1 MAQAKN
7 NGKETIY
14 VDVDDEIT
22 NIIDKVKTSEHKIIA
37 LVLPKRASVM
47 QSVVNMKLL
56 KRAAVSSKKSIVLI
70 TSEQGLLPL
79 AGVAGVHVA
88 KSLQTKP
95 YIPSPPAHPGE
106 DTELAESLSEDE
118 ADLDKSAS
126 VGALAAA
133 AIASDD
139 DEPETIE
146 LDNVD
151 MSDAAPAE
159 KAASKLKHL
168 KVPNFERFRSG
179 FFLAGLGVF
188 LLIFGWYLAF
198 VVMPKANIIIR
209 TDTTSA
215 VSSFDF
221 TVSTAQ
227 TELELEDR
235 RIPATL
241 KELAKIDSE
250 KVPATGQRDDGTK
263 ASGEVT
269 LSVACTVITT
279 VEVPKGTTVS
289 SGGVNFITQQDA
301 ELDTPSGPPGN
312 CRYRDTVGVIAA
324 QNGDNGNMGSGMT
337 FTVSGYSNVS
347 GTNSGAFSGGTSKLV
362 KVVSQKDIDDALS
375 KIKARIDQQAEAE
388 LLAMF
393 DTEELFGLPQTRKNG
408 EAKVTAT
415 PELNKEGTEVTV
427 TSETVYTM
435 LGIERED
442 LSTLIKEDVKG
453 DIDTERQAIINDG
466 IGEAI
471 IRINNQP
478 SNNEAFIS
486 FRTSVTAG
494 PQLDEAAIKEA
505 VRGKKRG
512 EVEQYISQQPG
523 VEEVIVE
530 YSPFWVYSTPKA
542 AKKITITIENPQV
555 PETTSEEAEDAP
567 TDEQ

>member
-263 ASGEVT
+263 ASGSMTLKNCSSSDNSISMPAGSNFTSGGFVFTSDEAVT
-269 LSVACTVITT
+269 LPA
-279 VEVPKGTTVS
+279 S
-289 SGGVNFITQQDA
+289 S
-301 ELDTPSGPPGN
+301 
-312 CRYRDTVGVIAA
+312 
-324 QNGDNGNMGSGMT
+324 
-337 FTVSGYSNVS
+337 
-347 GTNSGAFSGGTSKLV
+347 FSGGGACTTQTRTVDVIANAAGDSYNLEARTYSTSVSGVQASGSDMKGGTTKLV

>member
-106 DTELAESLSEDE
+106 ETELAESLSEDE
-118 ADLDKSAS
+118 AALDKSAS

-133 AIASDD
+133 ATDSDD
-139 DEPETIE
+139 DEPETIQ

-188 LLIFGWYLAF
+188 LLLFGWYMAF

-209 TDTTSA
+209 TDTTTA

-235 RIPATL
+235 KIPATL
-241 KELAKIDSE
+241 KELTKTDSE

-269 LSVACTVITT
+269 LRLTNCAADEVT
-279 VEVPKGTTVS
+279 VPKGTVVTTN
-289 SGGVNFITQQDA
+289 GLNYITQQA
-301 ELDTPSGPPGN
+301 AAMQSVEIGGN
-312 CRYRDTVGVIAA
+312 CRNNDFPDISSETVEVVSAE
-324 QNGDNGNMGSGMT
+324 NGDKFNIAGGNS
-337 FTVSGYSNVS
+337 FSVSGYGNVA
-347 GTNSGAFSGGTSKLV
+347 GTNNEAIGGGTSKLV
-362 KVVSQKDIDDALS
+362 KVVSQKDIDDALA
-375 KIKARIDQQAEAE
+375 KINARID
-388 LLAMF
+388 
-393 DTEELFGLPQTRKNG
+393 
-408 EAKVTAT
+408 
-415 PELNKEGTEVTV
+415 
-427 TSETVYTM
+427 
-435 LGIERED
+435 
-442 LSTLIKEDVKG
+442 
-453 DIDTERQAIINDG
+453 
-466 IGEAI
+466 
-471 IRINNQP
+471 
-478 SNNEAFIS
+478 
-486 FRTSVTAG
+486 
-494 PQLDEAAIKEA
+494 
-505 VRGKKRG
+505 
-512 EVEQYISQQPG
+512 
-523 VEEVIVE
+523 
-530 YSPFWVYSTPKA
+530 
-542 AKKITITIENPQV
+542 
-555 PETTSEEAEDAP
+555 
-567 TDEQ
+567 